1 MNKRA
6 EKAGKAM
13 SEIDSFLIA
22 IRDDSGE
29 RGEDEHLPGGR
40 CAGGPAYPRAA
51 GGVIERG
58 RRLHP
63 PAIALTSV

>member
-29 RGEDEHLPGGR
+29 RGEDEHLAGNGAPAVLHIPGLQ
-40 CAGGPAYPRAA
+40 A
-51 GGVIERG
+51 E
-58 RRLHP
+58 
-63 PAIALTSV
+63 